1 MGRIFEH
8 QEIINTPEAKGMRTL
23 PSSRGVV
30 VNFSELKAKRENR
43 LKTPHQVPGGREL
56 GAISFS
62 KLKSQALTNR
72 VPAYP
77 AELFQ
82 FDSQGFSAG
91 SAGEDTF
98 APGLVADFA
107 GLDDSNWTPPDSQ
120 IAVGPEHVL
129 AAVNA
134 TFSIFDKFGAQ
145 LLRRTLAD
153 VFARLVEDAII
164 YNPKVLYDQFRGC
177 WVMAACARSFDLQRS
192 WFLLAYSKTD
202 DPLGDW
208 RIWALDAGH
217 NGLIRTTYWP
227 ESLGLAVDNSLL
239 YLTANMF
246 SGHGEFVY
254 SKLRV
259 LNIREIEIGS
269 VVHGWDFWQLRNA
282 DGSPAFGVQPAV
294 NLRAAGAQYLLN
306 AVADGQGVTL
316 WAVTQQMR
324 QAPVLTRRFVPT
336 ANYHLPP
343 EAHQHS
349 TGIEIGIGDT
359 RLVNVVFRHGLLWA
373 AHTVAANWGDATN
386 TSAIHW
392 MQINPRAGCV
402 TQQGIYGSPRRHYF
416 CPAVMVDGEANML
429 MVFNRVSD
437 YETPS
442 ICFTGRRAADEIG
455 MLQPSELL
463 MHSPTSAFC
472 QWSNFNGAAIAPDE
486 SEVWVISQYVAT
498 ECDLPTWIGAI
509 SYADD
514 PKAVESYSIQPVYA

>member
-23 PSSRGVV
+23 PSSRGVT
-30 VNFSELKAKRENR
+30 VNFNELKAKRETR

-56 GAISFS
+56 SDVSFS
-62 KLKSQALTNR
+62 KLKSQALTNP
-72 VPAYP
+72 VPAYS
-77 AELFQ
+77 AELLQ
-82 FDSQGFSAG
+82 FDSQSFNAG
-91 SAGEDTF
+91 GANEGACS
-98 APGLVADFA
+98 PSLVADFA
-107 GLDDSNWTPPDSQ
+107 GLDDANWTPPDSQ
-120 IAVGPEHVL
+120 IAVGPEHL
-129 AAVNA
+129 IAAVNA
-134 TFSIFDKFGAQ
+134 TFSIFDKFGGQ

-153 VFARLVEDAII
+153 VFARLVQDAII

-177 WVMAACARSFDLQRS
+177 WVMVACARSFDSQRS
-192 WFLLAYSKTD
+192 WFLLAYSKTY

-208 RIWALDAGH
+208 RIWALDAGYD
-217 NGLIRTTYWP
+217 GLIRTSYWP
-227 ESLGLAVDNSLL
+227 EGLGLALDNSLL

-246 SGHGEFVY
+246 SGQGQFTY

-269 VVHGWDFWQLRNA
+269 VVHGWDFWQLRNV
-282 DGSPAFGVQPAV
+282 DGSTAFGIQPAV

-306 AVADGQGVTL
+306 STSEGLGVTQ
-316 WAVTQQMR
+316 WTVTQQMR
-324 QAPVLTRRFVPT
+324 HAPVLTRRFVPT

-343 EAHQHS
+343 DAHQQS
-349 TGIEIGIGDT
+349 TGVEIGIGDS
-359 RLVNVVFRHGLLWA
+359 RVVNVVFRHGLLWA
-373 AHTVAANWGDATN
+373 AHTVAANWGDTAN

-402 TQQGIYGSPRRHYF
+402 IQQGIYGSPRRHYF

-442 ICFTGRRAADEIG
+442 ICFTGRRAADESG

-463 MHSPTSAFC
+463 LYSPTSAFC
-472 QWSNFNGAAIAPDE
+472 EWSNFNGAAIAPDE
-486 SEVWVISQYVAT
+486 ADVWVISQYVAT
-498 ECDLPTWIGAI
+498 DSDLPTWIGAI